1 MSISIQDRRRAT
13 DPDNAGTIDV
23 ANGTFIALYKIPGVA
38 SLFSSV
44 DGSCTVMGEVNAR
57 KMADLVEEWDPPVG
71 WAFWEKDPL
80 MRQRQLEM
88 KERIVDFLRECNGFR
103 TY

>member
-1 MSISIQDRRRAT
+1 
-13 DPDNAGTIDV
+13 
-23 ANGTFIALYKIPGVA
+23 
-38 SLFSSV
+38 
-44 DGSCTVMGEVNAR
+44 MGEVNAR

-88 KERIVDFLRECNGFR
+88 KERIVDFLRECKGFR